1 MTSSTVSTKEMLKKV
16 RQIEIR
22 TNRLVDAT
30 LTGQYHSVFKGRGMN
45 FEEVREY
52 IPGDEVRTIDWN
64 VTARTGRPFVKKFT
78 EERELTIFLIIDVS
92 ASGHFGSK
100 TATKREIAAEIGSVL
115 AFSAVRNN
123 DKVGLLLF
131 SDRIEHFVPPAKGRS
146 HILRVIRD
154 ILFFEPKGLGT
165 DIPAALHYLNEV
177 QRRKAVAFL
186 ITDFCFPKNFQ
197 NELELLRPILRTTG
211 KRHDLIS
218 IAVTDPREEE
228 LPPVGLLV
236 FEDMETGEQIE
247 IQTSNPFFRKRY
259 TQLIRDNKDQLRH
272 TVRSSGVDLLEI
284 STEKP
289 YLPTLMNFF
298 SSRQKRR

>member
-1 MTSSTVSTKEMLKKV
+1 MTTTIVSTKDMLKKV

-64 VTARTGRPFVKKFT
+64 VTARTGKPFVKKFT

-100 TATKREIAAEIGSVL
+100 SATKREIAAEIGSVL
-115 AFSAVRNN
+115 AFSAVRNS

-131 SDRIEHFVPPAKGRS
+131 TDQIEHFVPPAKGRS

-154 ILFFEPKGLGT
+154 ILFFEPKGVGT
-165 DIPAALHYLNEV
+165 DLPAALHYLNEV
-177 QRRKAVAFL
+177 QRRRAVAFL
-186 ITDFCFPKNFQ
+186 ISDFCFPGRFQ
-197 NELELLRPILRTTG
+197 MELERLQPMLRITA

-218 IAVTDPREEE
+218 ISVTDPREED
-228 LPPVGLLV
+228 LPPVGILV

-247 IQTSNPFFRKRY
+247 IQTNNPAFRKNFTR
-259 TQLIRDNKDQLRH
+259 LIRENKEQLRH

-284 STEKP
+284 STDKP
-289 YLPTLMNFF
+289 YLATLMNFF
-298 SSRQKRR
+298 ASRKKRR